1 MEGCCVL
8 RGISDHPCVWKGRQT
23 AWSRISQAQKSEVP
37 TCSHQHL
44 WCRSNNNRYV
54 ITVVCQ
60 MPVQTLSQE
69 NTSCSSFITVFS
81 TKKSLLFL
89 PFMFLFSF
97 FSNWFL
103 LLWRLLKMHLIQKLF
118 YLFMKPVGTWKV
130 WRVSF
135 FTIVGHVLEVDS
147 FACWDSAFDSVKQ
160 KQYI

>member
-8 RGISDHPCVWKGRQT
+8 RGISDHPCVWKGKPT
-23 AWSRISQAQKSEVP
+23 TWSRISQAQKSEVP

-44 WCRSNNNRYV
+44 WFRLI
-54 ITVVCQ
+54 ITGMLLQWFVKRWFRPWARKTQVAHHSSLCSARKSRCFSY
-60 MPVQTLSQE
+60 P
-69 NTSCSSFITVFS
+69 SCSF
-81 TKKSLLFL
+81 
-89 PFMFLFSF
+89 FSF

-103 LLWRLLKMHLIQKLF
+103 LLRRLLKMHLIQKLS

-135 FTIVGHVLEVDS
+135 FTIVGHVLEVNS